1 MFLHVGN
8 DILIEYNKI
17 IGVFDMDDSLVS
29 KHIKKKELFADK
41 QAVYISEQD
50 IKSCILTVEK
60 IYFSN
65 ISPATLMRRS
75 SNVLNV

>member
-8 DILIEYNKI
+8 DILVEYNKI
-17 IGVFDMDDSLVS
+17 IGVFDMANSIVS
-29 KHIKKKELFADK
+29 KHIKERDLFADK

-50 IKSCILTVEK
+50 IKSCILTAEK

-65 ISPATLMRRS
+65 ISSTTLMKRS
-75 SNVLNV
+75 NNILSM